1 MTVNYS
7 SGRKTK
13 KLSED
18 LFKLGKA
25 LARGSNAKTIAN
37 AILSSSELK
46 QSIED
51 SICKTICDEAKTL
64 CSLKSKSYLRTP
76 TKESM
81 VNFSWNIAREEIQ
94 NKAPLLYK
102 VLQAFANPASTKC
115 QSKASS
121 SNKYPGICL
130 AAGILLKLR
139 DPAMSLI
146 PYIMSLMMK
155 VSGLKKRYKLAE
167 FITILQ

>member
-7 SGRKTK
+7 SERKTK
-13 KLSED
+13 KLSKD
-18 LFKLGKA
+18 LFKLGKT
-25 LARGSNAKTIAN
+25 LARGSNANTIAN

-94 NKAPLLYK
+94 NKPPYC
-102 VLQAFANPASTKC
+102 TKC
-115 QSKASS
+115 YKHLQILLLLNVHQNSKASS

-155 VSGLKKRYKLAE
+155 VSGLKKV
-167 FITILQ
+167 

>member
-1 MTVNYS
+1 
-7 SGRKTK
+7 
-13 KLSED
+13 
-18 LFKLGKA
+18 
-25 LARGSNAKTIAN
+25 
-37 AILSSSELK
+37 
-46 QSIED
+46 
-51 SICKTICDEAKTL
+51 
-64 CSLKSKSYLRTP
+64 
-76 TKESM
+76 M

-115 QSKASS
+115 LSKASS
-121 SNKYPGICL
+121 SNKHPGICL

-167 FITILQ
+167 FMTILQ